1 MTLGELKSSISKL
14 SNEDLARFR
23 KWFIDYDS
31 KQFSGVYGDWR
42 PLEELEL
49 ADFKEHNI
57 WVWCM
62 LLEKSDGPI
71 GGDESSMRP
80 LLSTN
85 NVTAEQKDPMILL
98 RIQGTTYFAS
108 AIYDDSEKKLSAI
121 SVYKDQKFVR
131 SRSDLTEISGS
142 PIFVSV
148 PRINGIENVKFRGV
162 DKHAGEAD
170 MIIGRKPG

>member
-1 MTLGELKSSISKL
+1 MTLDKIQRSVSKL
-14 SNEDLARFR
+14 SKEDLARFR
-23 KWFIDYDS
+23 RWFIEYDS
-31 KQFSGVYGDWR
+31 EEFSGVYGDWK

-49 ADFKEHNI
+49 ADFEAHNI

-71 GGDESSMRP
+71 GGDETSMRP

-85 NVTAEQKDPMILL
+85 NVTEEQRDPMILL

-121 SVYKDQKFVR
+121 SVYKDQEFVR
-131 SRSDLTEISGS
+131 SRADL
-142 PIFVSV
+142 
-148 PRINGIENVKFRGV
+148 N
-162 DKHAGEAD
+162 
-170 MIIGRKPG
+170 